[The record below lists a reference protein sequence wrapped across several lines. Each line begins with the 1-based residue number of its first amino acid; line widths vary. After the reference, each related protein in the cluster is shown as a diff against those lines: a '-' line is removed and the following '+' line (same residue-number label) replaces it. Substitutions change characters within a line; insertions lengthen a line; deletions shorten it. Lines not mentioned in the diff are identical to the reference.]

1 MAKTQP
7 IYSTNGIY
15 QCTTPN
21 WEPLQLVLHEDDLVG
36 WFMWMF
42 ETECEGS
49 IHLHAYKH
57 VTTRR
62 YLYLTPGGK
71 AYWYDASVPLS
82 KPSRYTPVALD
93 RAITAALGD
102 WWDDPHAT
110 EREKRFAREAIER
123 AQQEDEGV

>member
-7 IYSTNGIY
+7 IYSTSGIY
-15 QCTTPN
+15 QCTAPN
-21 WEPLQLVLHEDDLVG
+21 WKPLQLVLHEDDLVG

-42 ETECEGS
+42 ETRCEGG

-62 YLYLTPGGK
+62 YLHLTPGGK

-82 KPSRYTPVALD
+82 KPSRYNPIALD

-102 WWDDPHAT
+102 WWDEPHAT
-110 EREKRFAREAIER
+110 ERDKRFAREAIVR
-123 AQQEDEGV
+123 ARQHGEGV